1 MRKQS
6 LAVTQQ
12 IDIRTKQA
20 ENKNLSWNIKK
31 SETTLHQTE
40 TEGSN
45 PKLI

>member
-1 MRKQS
+1 MRQKS

-20 ENKNLSWNIKK
+20 EVKNLRWNIKK
-31 SETTLHQTE
+31 SETTLQTE

-45 PKLI
+45 AKLI